1 MVVGQNIINC
11 DLDMAPEITNDLF
24 SVGFPSRAL
33 LPASKFMRLL
43 EISAEF
49 YEVTSPN
56 NDFPA
61 IPQAQLLRTMACLSV
76 PAGVPTGLPTFGH
89 GELSFLDG
97 QAVPG
102 AGANCAW
109 DGANASKGAAHA
121 YQMQQIAANV
131 PPTNAELP
139 YPYNTMVFST
149 EGAERLGQIMQN
161 AVPDPLAGDSLLGS
175 FAKIDADWNA
185 YFQPQPP
192 QQQQQQ
198 NPDLY
203 AALTG
208 QNGAINTSK
217 LAGQSPDSL
226 ASLLAASPQNYYPQQ
241 QMPQQQM
248 QNNYGIHTTAQ
259 RQY

>member
-1 MVVGQNIINC
+1 
-11 DLDMAPEITNDLF
+11 MAPEITNDLF

-61 IPQAQLLRTMACLSV
+61 IPQAQLLRTMACLSI
-76 PAGVPTGLPTFGH
+76 PAGVPTGLPNFGH

-97 QAVPG
+97 QGVQNGGG
-102 AGANCAW
+102 ASCAW
-109 DGANASKGAAHA
+109 DGAVNTQATNKGAAHA

-131 PPTNAELP
+131 PPTNSELP
-139 YPYNTMVFST
+139 YPYNTMVYST
-149 EGAERLGQIMQN
+149 EGADRLGQIMQN
-161 AVPDPLAGDSLLGS
+161 AVPDPLSGESLLGT

-185 YFQPQPP
+185 FFNPTAGSTPVSGL
-192 QQQQQQ
+192 Q
-198 NPDLY
+198 NGNTTDLY
-203 AALTG
+203 STFA
-208 QNGAINTSK
+208 NGGNANNK
-217 LAGQSPDSL
+217 LQGQSPDSL
-226 ASLLAASPQNYYPQQ
+226 ANLLATSPQNYYPQQ
-241 QMPQQQM
+241 QM
-248 QNNYGIHTTAQ
+248 QNNYGLQTGTQ

>member
-1 MVVGQNIINC
+1 
-11 DLDMAPEITNDLF
+11 MAPEITNDLF

-76 PAGVPTGLPTFGH
+76 PSGVPTGLPTFGH

-97 QAVPG
+97 SQLAGGVPNG
-102 AGANCAW
+102 TSAPGSCAW
-109 DGANASKGAAHA
+109 DGAVNTQAASKGAAHA

-131 PPTNAELP
+131 APTNADLP

-149 EGAERLGQIMQN
+149 EGADRLGAIMQN

-185 YFQPQPP
+185 YFNPATTSTGHPQA
-192 QQQQQQ
+192 
-198 NPDLY
+198 NSDLY
-203 AALTG
+203 AAFAAAQ
-208 QNGAINTSK
+208 QNGISGNINPK
-217 LAGQSPDSL
+217 LQGQSPDSL
-226 ASLLAASPQNYYPQQ
+226 ASLLAASPQNYYAQPPQH
-241 QMPQQQM
+241 M
-248 QNNYGIHTTAQ
+248 QNNYGMQQSA